1 MIFAPVRTMQLVP
14 RFPLGPFLVLG
25 LAALIGAALIT
36 TLALRQP
43 WLGVQ
48 VVPPSEGPGLV
59 IASVDAAGPAAAL
72 EPGTR
77 LLSVAPADAPDAA
90 IELRALDIME
100 EPDALRSIAEM
111 QVFFAQQDRLH
122 AVLSSGAVR
131 FETDAGPVE
140 VQVAAARPIGDL
152 PDIFWIQ
159 IFTGLAGCW
168 LGGWV
173 LALRRREA
181 SAWYLALAGVGLS
194 VSAHAAAL
202 YSTRELALTEGLFYW
217 ASAFNSLGAI
227 VFGIGMINLFLI
239 YPVRLVPRWVETL
252 VLAVFG
258 TWATLAFL
266 RLTVTTALMIHVP
279 IMVELACITAAAVA
293 QTFATRGNPQARA
306 ALRWFGLSVVIGGGS
321 FIALITAPT
330 VFGYVPQVK
339 QGHAFAGFL
348 LVYVGLAIGVARYRL
363 FELEDWAFRIL
374 FYAGGVMVLLVMD
387 VMLISLVALDRL
399 PAFSIALLVVAFL
412 YLPARDA
419 IARVLAGRRVL
430 SNEALFDLVSRVAL
444 AQTPAE
450 QRARLEDLLTASFD
464 PLEILPSPAPVDA
477 PVIRDAG
484 EVMDLPAIDRTP
496 ALRMRWMRRG
506 RRLFSP
512 QDARS
517 AASIMAI
524 TQQLL
529 ERRQAYEAGAAEERG
544 RITRDIHDNI
554 GLHLMG
560 ALHSASQDR
569 KDVLVRQALSDLR
582 EIISNTEGDT
592 RVLDDLLADLRAE
605 LAEHLEA
612 AGIVLDWRVSG
623 LEAPVSVGPK
633 LAATLRAVLREAVNN
648 AIRHAAPGRIE
659 VAIARPKDG
668 PDHLVIRVTDD
679 GTGPSGARDGK
690 TPTSGQGLVNLR
702 RRTEA
707 MGGQLVFGAAPA
719 GRGSVLSARVALSD
733 PGDGPGHAAPLV
745 QDPPHALREA

>member
-1 MIFAPVRTMQLVP
+1 MVRFHLLP
-14 RFPLGPFLVLG
+14 RFPLGPFLLLG
-25 LAALIGAALIT
+25 LGSLLSAALV
-36 TLALRQP
+36 LALASRQP
-43 WLGVQ
+43 WTGLEFMA
-48 VVPPSEGPGLV
+48 PAEGPGLMV
-59 IASVDAAGPAAAL
+59 TSVDPQGPAAM
-72 EPGTR
+72 
-77 LLSVAPADAPDAA
+77 VAPGVRVFSIASGDAPDAA
-90 IELRALDIME
+90 VGLQGGDVME
-100 EPDALRSIAEM
+100 EPDALPTIAAM
-111 QVFFAQQDRLH
+111 RAFFGRQDLLH
-122 AVLSSGAVR
+122 DILASGASTGTLHL
-131 FETDAGPVE
+131 ETDAGPVE
-140 VQVAAARPIGDL
+140 IGVAQTRPLGDL
-152 PDIFWIQ
+152 PDIFWVQ
-159 IFTGLAGCW
+159 IVTGLAGCW

-181 SAWYLALAGVGLS
+181 PARYLALAGIGLAI
-194 VSAHAAAL
+194 SAHGAAL
-202 YSTRELALTEGLFYW
+202 YSSRELALTEGLFYW
-217 ASAFNSLGAI
+217 ASAFNTLGAI

-239 YPVRLVPRWVETL
+239 YPVRLVPRWVERL
-252 VLAVFG
+252 VLVIFG
-258 TWATLAFL
+258 TWAALAFF
-266 RLTVTTALMIHVP
+266 RLTGTTALMIHVP
-279 IMVELACITAAAVA
+279 IMVELVCIASAAIA
-293 QTFATRGNPQARA
+293 QTIVTRGNPQARA

-330 VFGYVPQVK
+330 VFGYTPQVK

-374 FYAGGVMVLLVMD
+374 FYTGGVMVLLAMD
-387 VMLISLVALDRL
+387 VLLISLVALDRL
-399 PAFSIALLVVAFL
+399 PAFSIALLVVAFI

-419 IARVLAGRRVL
+419 IARVLAGRRAL

-444 AQTPAE
+444 AQTPGE
-450 QRARLEDLLTASFD
+450 QRARLESLLAASFD
-464 PLEILPSPAPVDA
+464 PLEILPSPAPVDT

-484 EVMDLPAIDRTP
+484 EVMDLPGIDRTP

-512 QDARS
+512 QDARR

-569 KDVLVRQALSDLR
+569 KDVLVRQALADLR

-592 RVLDDLLADLRAE
+592 RLLDDLLADLRAE

-612 AGIVLDWRVSG
+612 ASIVLDWQVSG
-623 LEAPVSVGPK
+623 LEAPMTVGPK

-659 VAIARPKDG
+659 VAIDRSRDG
-668 PDHLVIRVTDD
+668 SDHLVIRVTDD
-679 GTGPSGARDGK
+679 GTGPPGARDTT

-707 MGGQLVFGAAPA
+707 MGGELVFGAAPT
-719 GRGSVLSARVALSD
+719 GRGSVLSARVVLSE
-733 PGDGPGHAAPLV
+733 PGNGPEHAAPQV
-745 QDPPHALREA
+745 QDQPHALREA